1 MKDWDM
7 DAIIGVIASYGIKII
22 ITLIVLAIGF
32 KIIKKIVNKVDAS
45 MSKKGLDK
53 TLSKFVTSTLNI
65 SLKVLLVLGLCQT
78 VGIDITSFAVVIGAL
93 GFALGMALQGTLSN
107 FAAGIILVI
116 LKPYKVGDFV
126 ELNGLVGTV
135 KHLEMFSTVLNTVDN
150 KVVIIPNGNILGT
163 NIINYSLEKTRRVDF
178 TFGVGYE
185 ADIKEVKE
193 LLLRVAN
200 SHEKVLKDPA
210 VFVGVSELAD
220 SSVNF
225 ALRAWVESA
234 DYWTVYFDLMEQI
247 KEELDKNNI
256 NIPYPHVQVVK

>member
-1 MKDWDM
+1 MNWSNIFSM
-7 DAIIGVIASYGIKII
+7 IAAVGIKV
-22 ITLIVLAIGF
+22 IVALVVLVIGF
-32 KIIKKIVNKVDAS
+32 KIIKKVVDKVDVL
-45 MSKKGLDK
+45 MSKKNLDK
-53 TLSKFVTSTLNI
+53 TLIKFVTSLLNI
-65 SLKVLLVLGLCQT
+65 GLKVLLILGLCQT
-78 VGIDITSFAVVIGAL
+78 VGIDITSFAVVLGAV

-107 FAAGIILVI
+107 FAAGVILII
-116 LKPYKVGDFV
+116 LKPYKIGDFV
-126 ELNGLVGTV
+126 ELNGLTGTV
-135 KHLEMFSTVLNTVDN
+135 KQLEIFSTILNTVDN
-150 KVVIIPNGNILGT
+150 KVIIIPNGNILGT
-163 NIINYSLEKTRRVDF
+163 NIVNYSVEKTRRVDF

-193 LLLRVAN
+193 LLVRVAS

-225 ALRAWVESA
+225 ALRVWVESA
-234 DYWTVYFDLMEQI
+234 DYWTVYFELMEQM